1 MLMLNEDHAIKYG
14 VKEAIVLHKIIFYVL
29 LNEKDGRNEHRGK
42 YWTFNSRAGWS
53 DVFPCF
59 SPMQVWRALKSLEES
74 RAIVSDSFNRRAY
87 DKTRWYTLSSY
98 LLSEIRSDDYWK
110 NALRKKVKAS
120 NKNEIAYFNS
130 AISDNKSETPIP
142 LHKQYK

>member
-1 MLMLNEDHAIKYG
+1 
-14 VKEAIVLHKIIFYVL
+14 
-29 LNEKDGRNEHRGK
+29 
-42 YWTFNSRAGWS
+42 
-53 DVFPCF
+53 
-59 SPMQVWRALKSLEES
+59 MQIWRALKSLEES
-74 RAIVSDSFNRRAY
+74 KAIVSDSFNRRAY

-98 LLSEIRSDDYWK
+98 LLSEVRSDNYWK

-142 LHKQYK
+142 LHKQYKQHYREQKI